1 MLVDG
6 VVGWMLPT
14 PLHLT
19 VLLLFMAGRTGAR
32 GRGAASCGARLLVLV
47 AFGWCALCVTPA
59 VADRLI
65 VALEGDPSAVA
76 AESLPAPSSENRI
89 VVLASGELRSPS
101 GTQRVRLSRD
111 GWERIHGAVA
121 LWRAIG
127 GVLVFTGGP
136 NDDPSRS
143 IAASGAALA
152 RELGVPASAVTVSP
166 TGTNTREEVDGAA
179 ALLAGHAGQ
188 TWLVTSALH
197 MRRARLAAAQ
207 AGLDP
212 RPHPVAFVQVRAPG
226 WWLWVPS
233 VKAVD
238 RLQAALHEWIGLAAY
253 GLGARR

>member
-1 MLVDG
+1 MLIDD

-14 PLHLT
+14 PLHL
-19 VLLLFMAGRTGAR
+19 LLL
-32 GRGAASCGARLLVLV
+32 LLVVTGWTWSRGQGRVSRGGRLC
-47 AFGWCALCVTPA
+47 ALAACAWCALCLTPA

-65 VALEGDPSAVA
+65 VALEGDPSAFA
-76 AESLPAPSSENRI
+76 AEPLPLPRPDHRI

-101 GTQRVRLSRD
+101 GTQRVRLTRD

-136 NDDPSRS
+136 DDDPSRS
-143 IAASGAALA
+143 IAAYGAGLA

-166 TGTNTREEVDGAA
+166 TGVNTREEIDGVA
-179 ALLAGHAGQ
+179 ALLAGQAGQ
-188 TWLVTSALH
+188 AWLVTSALH
-197 MRRARLAAAQ
+197 MPRARLAAAQ
-207 AGLDP
+207 AGLAI
-212 RPHPVAFVQVRAPG
+212 RPHPVAFVQVRDPG

-238 RLQAALHEWIGLAAY
+238 RLRAALHEWIGLAAY
-253 GLGARR
+253 AMGARQ